1 VVLLGPFAV
10 VAAVLVVAAV
20 AKLAVPAATAEVM
33 TTLRLPASAWVVR
46 VLGSVE
52 LAVGGAA
59 LIVGGRTAAGALAVV
74 FTAFTAVTVPLVARA
89 SDTSCGCFGA
99 LSSPVGRIHVV
110 SNAAAALVALAGLG
124 WPVPGLVADH
134 GRLPAAGVA
143 HGVLVVAGAV
153 LVVAIL
159 GPLRSVLDASGAA
172 AAAAGGAGAGGGRA
186 GVSGRAGAVG
196 ASGGVG
202 VVGGSGGA
210 TRPVA
215 LFGMRGP
222 R

>member
-20 AKLAVPAATAEVM
+20 AKLVAPAAAAEVM
-33 TTLRLPASAWVVR
+33 TTLRLPASAGVVR
-46 VLGSVE
+46 VLGALE
-52 LAVGGAA
+52 LVVGGAA
-59 LIVGGRTAAGALAVV
+59 FIVGGRVAAGGVAVV
-74 FTAFTAVTVPLVARA
+74 FTAFTAVTVVLVARA

-110 SNAAAALVALAGLG
+110 TNAGAALVALAGFV

-143 HGVLVVAGAV
+143 HGVLVAAGAV
-153 LVVAIL
+153 LVVAVL
-159 GPLRSVLDASGAA
+159 GPLRSVAGAA
-172 AAAAGGAGAGGGRA
+172 RSAAGAGGVGA
-186 GVSGRAGAVG
+186 GGADGGSGRAA
-196 ASGGVG
+196 
-202 VVGGSGGA
+202 GA

-215 LFGMRGP
+215 LFATRGSG
-222 R
+222 